1 MTLITRSFDIKDF
14 NEEDRTVTGIAVP
27 FDTPTSVGDY
37 SEQFARGAIEG
48 FDGVK
53 LFWNHREVIGKV
65 IAGRE
70 TDEGYEVTAR
80 ISDTTLGR
88 DTYTY
93 LRDEVIDKF
102 SVGFIPVEQRTEED
116 GTVTRTKVDL
126 REVSLV
132 PFPAYAT
139 ASVSEVRAESEK
151 PAGQS
156 NNAANHTKE
165 DSQESHIMENTV
177 TIEQF
182 DELRSRLEINER
194 ELAVVRDN
202 GAGGT
207 DTGLHFRS
215 GGEFLKALGEGDDA
229 AKTEARAWSPAG
241 NVLADSHTSNDWK
254 NDLLVIVNKGRPLVS
269 AFSSGPLGAKGN
281 YVEFPK
287 VDSVSGTVGKQV
299 NEGDALNRIGV
310 KVTTDTAKVETYGA
324 YSRLSRQAIERSDV
338 SYLDTVLKAQANEYG
353 KVTNKAVRDA
363 LAAASAQA
371 GVSFTLTSATAANW
385 IDAVLDGTQKIEDN
399 GVLAQTAD
407 FVIASTDVWNK
418 LARTMDDNG
427 RPVFALNGD
436 GSNSIGTANLRAL
449 TLSIAGLPVLRDP
462 EATSKTFYVASADAV
477 STWENAGAPVR
488 LEDESIITLSKDFAL
503 YGYMAVGVKDDNGL
517 VKAQV
522 A

>member
-1 MTLITRSFDIKDF
+1 MELETRAFEVREF
-14 NEEDRTVTGIAVP
+14 NEEAREVTGIAVP
-27 FDTPTSVGDY
+27 FDTPTAVAGY
-37 SEQFARGAIEG
+37 TEQFARGAIESVE
-48 FDGVK
+48 GVK
-53 LFWNHREVIGKV
+53 LFWNHAEVIGKV

-70 TDEGYEVTAR
+70 TDEGYEITAR
-80 ISDTTLGR
+80 ISDTALGR

-93 LRDEVIDKF
+93 LKDEVIDRF
-102 SVGFIPVEQRTEED
+102 SVGFMPVEDRTEED
-116 GTVTRTKVDL
+116 GTLTRTKVDL
-126 REVSLV
+126 KEVSLV
-132 PFPAYAT
+132 PFPAYAGAT
-139 ASVSEVRAESEK
+139 ISEVRAEST
-151 PAGQS
+151 
-156 NNAANHTKE
+156 NATTTEME
-165 DSQESHIMENTV
+165 DSNESKNMDNIV

-194 ELAVVRDN
+194 ELAVVREN
-202 GAGGT
+202 G
-207 DTGLHFRS
+207 DTNSTAGLHYRT
-215 GGEFLKALGEGDDA
+215 GGEFLKALGENADEA
-229 AKTEARAWSPAG
+229 RAEARAWSPAG
-241 NVLADSHTSNDWK
+241 NTLADSHTSNDWK
-254 NDLLVIVNKGRPLVS
+254 NDLLVIVDKGRPLVS
-269 AFSSGPLGAKGN
+269 AFASGPLGAKGN

-310 KVTTDTAKVETYGA
+310 TVTTDTAKVETYGA
-324 YSRLSRQAIERSDV
+324 YSRLSRQVIERSDV

-371 GVSFTLTSATAANW
+371 GVSFTLASATAANW

-418 LARTMDDNG
+418 LARTMDGNG

-462 EATSKTFYVASADAV
+462 DATSKTLYVASADAV

-517 VKAQV
+517 VKATIS
-522 A
+522 